1 MATALHLVR
10 GAGEPPALA
19 AAVVGRQLAAGDR
32 VAVALLE
39 GAPRPDLPA
48 GVTVHRVPD
57 ELSYAALVEL
67 IFASDHVV
75 TW

>member
-1 MATALHLVR
+1 MARALHLVK
-10 GAGEPPALA
+10 GAGAGALA
-19 AAVVGRQLAAGDR
+19 GAVVARQLAAGDH
-32 VAVALLE
+32 VTVVLLE
-39 GAPRPDLPA
+39 GAPRPELAA

-57 ELSYAALVEL
+57 ELGYPGLVEL